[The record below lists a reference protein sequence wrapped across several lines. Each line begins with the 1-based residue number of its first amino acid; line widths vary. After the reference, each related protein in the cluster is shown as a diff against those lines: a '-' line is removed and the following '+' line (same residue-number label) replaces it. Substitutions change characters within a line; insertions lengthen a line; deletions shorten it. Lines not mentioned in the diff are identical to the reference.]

1 MTHSPEVSARTTRA
15 ARTWWVL
22 GLGIALLVAG
32 VISRF
37 ASSAPDGLE
46 RVAEDHGIA
55 EQAVE
60 SVGLL
65 SYEGATALLG
75 LGLVLVLTSAL
86 SWAVRTRG
94 R

>member
-1 MTHSPEVSARTTRA
+1 MSHSPDVSTTTTRA
-15 ARTWWVL
+15 GRTWWVL
-22 GLGIALLVAG
+22 GLGVALFVAG

-46 RVAEDHGIA
+46 RVTEDHGIA
-55 EQAVE
+55 EQAVG

-65 SYEGATALLG
+65 SYGGATTLLG

>member
-55 EQAVE
+55 GQAVE

-86 SWAVRTRG
+86 SWTVRTRE